1 MDYRTGEVCRDM
13 RGTGGA
19 VGGLGMEE
27 WAGARVGRIMTGLS
41 VNMEEAATRV
51 GRARLG
57 GALGSWKD

>member
-1 MDYRTGEVCRDM
+1 M

-27 WAGARVGRIMTGLS
+27 WAGARVGQIMTGLS
-41 VNMEEAATRV
+41 VNMEEAAPRV

-57 GALGSWKD
+57 GAWESWKD